1 MLVSI
6 LLTRSAEVSQSIVT
20 ALNICFLLLGGG
32 GGGVVRGW
40 VEVDRLDNY

>member
-32 GGGVVRGW
+32 GGVVRGW